1 MRLRRPRLLC
11 SVAVV
16 ACLLAAACGDAAAT
30 LTADAPTG
38 GAAVSGDLTV
48 FAAASLTEAFTQ
60 IGEDFTAAN
69 PDAEVTFNF
78 AASSALVQQIIEG
91 APADVYASADE
102 ANMAKLTDAGLAG
115 GPPEAFAE
123 NALQVIVQ
131 PGNPKGIEGL
141 ADLARSGV
149 VLVTCAPEVPIGR
162 YAAEALARAG
172 VRATVVSF
180 EENVQGIVTKVTLGE
195 ADAGIVYATDVLA
208 AGPAAEGV
216 EIPPEHNVVA
226 TYPIATTAAAPNP
239 RGAEAFVAQVLS
251 AEGQAVL
258 ESFGF
263 TSS

>member
-11 SVAVV
+11 SVAVA
-16 ACLLAAACGDAAAT
+16 ACLLAAACSDDAAT
-30 LTADAPTG
+30 TVDAPTG
-38 GAAVSGDLTV
+38 GAAVSGDITV
-48 FAAASLTEAFTQ
+48 FAAASLTGAFTR

-69 PDAEVTFNF
+69 PDARVTFNF

-102 ANMAKLTDAGLAG
+102 ANMAKLTDAALHGSA
-115 GPPEAFAE
+115 PQVFAE

-131 PGNPKGIEGL
+131 PGNPAGIRGL
-141 ADLARSGV
+141 ADLARTD
-149 VLVTCAPEVPIGR
+149 VLHVTCAPEVPIGR

-195 ADAGIVYATDVLA
+195 ADAGIVYATDVIA

-216 EIPPEHNVVA
+216 DIPAEHNVVA
-226 TYPIATTAAAPNP
+226 TYPIATTKAAPNP
-239 RGAEAFVAQVLS
+239 GGAEAFVAQVLS